1 MLILQEVKRGQVFVR
16 WWEMPSLY
24 YCLSVRAGCLL
35 TSLWSFLYSLSNIA
49 IASHHISGKLAVR
62 VVCDS
67 IQSKVVPE
75 LSALQQTNQTEIFSS
90 ATTSFNF
97 LYKVYHKTGR
107 TSLSSSSQSPLP
119 YLDLIIHLL
128 ILLVNIGVLLS
139 SPGLV
144 LAVLKVVWRHWH
156 GVSTINPRTSPGWV
170 SPGSCLPWLLSSV
183 TSPLTS
189 GCWKRFSV

>member
-1 MLILQEVKRGQVFVR
+1 MVRDAVPLLLPLSQGRLSAHLALVLPLQPLQHRHR
-16 WWEMPSLY
+16 
-24 YCLSVRAGCLL
+24 LSPHLRQ
-35 TSLWSFLYSLSNIA
+35 TWPP
-49 IASHHISGKLAVR
+49 AVR

-107 TSLSSSSQSPLP
+107 TSLSSSSQSPFLF
-119 YLDLIIHLL
+119 LDLIIHLL

-156 GVSTINPRTSPGWV
+156 GVSTINPRTSPGSV